1 MIYVSPRVANVRKRI
16 FDKDALIERTNIVVV
31 FKKYNLVKFFYKLLY
46 GIFLLQVKYRVDVK
60 TDYVQCGVRLPV
72 KIGRS
77 NAAEELITVG
87 AK

>member
-1 MIYVSPRVANVRKRI
+1 MTYVSPSIVNVRKRI
-16 FDKDALIERTNIVVV
+16 NDALMERINIVVI
-31 FKKYNLVKFFYKLLY
+31 FKKYKLVKIFCNILY
-46 GIFLLQVKYRVDVK
+46 RSFLLQVKYRVDVK

-77 NAAEELITVG
+77 NALEELITVG